1 MNNKTLI
8 WKTQEDFLKIL
19 GKQDEVDNLSL
30 LISQN
35 ISDLT
40 FIKRSL
46 FKSSEQELLN
56 FIDTRLSE
64 LKELKGLLICNP
76 QTK

>member
-46 FKSSEQELLN
+46 IKNSEQDLLN
-56 FIDTRLSE
+56 FVDTRLSE
-64 LKELKGLLICNP
+64 LKELKGLLVWKP

>member
-1 MNNKTLI
+1 MNNKTLV

-19 GKQDEVDNLSL
+19 GKQDEVDNLRL

-46 FKSSEQELLN
+46 IKSSEQDLLN
-56 FIDTRLSE
+56 FVDTRLSE
-64 LKELKGLLICNP
+64 LKELKGLLI
-76 QTK
+76 

>member
-19 GKQDEVDNLSL
+19 GKQGEVDNLSL

-46 FKSSEQELLN
+46 IKSSEQELLK

-64 LKELKGLLICNP
+64 LKELKGLLV
-76 QTK
+76 

>member
-1 MNNKTLI
+1 MENYVV

-64 LKELKGLLICNP
+64 LKELIGLLI
-76 QTK
+76 

>member
-1 MNNKTLI
+1 MRKMNNKTLI

-46 FKSSEQELLN
+46 FKNSEQDLLN
-56 FIDTRLSE
+56 FVDTRLSE
-64 LKELKGLLICNP
+64 LKELKGLLI
-76 QTK
+76 

>member
-46 FKSSEQELLN
+46 IKSSEQELLK

-64 LKELKGLLICNP
+64 LKELKGLLI
-76 QTK
+76 

>member
-1 MNNKTLI
+1 MKDKTLV

-19 GKQDEVDNLSL
+19 YKQDAVDNLSL

-46 FKSSEQELLN
+46 IKSSEQELLN

-64 LKELKGLLICNP
+64 LKELKGLLV
-76 QTK
+76 

>member
-1 MNNKTLI
+1 MKNYVV

-19 GKQDEVDNLSL
+19 SKQDEVDNLSL

-40 FIKRSL
+40 FLKRSL
-46 FKSSEQELLN
+46 IKSSEQELLN

-64 LKELKGLLICNP
+64 LKELKGLLI
-76 QTK
+76 

>member
-1 MNNKTLI
+1 MENYTV

-46 FKSSEQELLN
+46 F
-56 FIDTRLSE
+56 
-64 LKELKGLLICNP
+64 
-76 QTK
+76 

>member
-1 MNNKTLI
+1 MRKMNNKTLI

-46 FKSSEQELLN
+46 IKNSEQDLLN
-56 FIDTRLSE
+56 FVDTRLSE
-64 LKELKGLLICNP
+64 LKELKGLLI
-76 QTK
+76 

>member
-19 GKQDEVDNLSL
+19 DKQDEVDNLSL

-46 FKSSEQELLN
+46 IKNSEQDLLN
-56 FIDTRLSE
+56 FVDTRLSE
-64 LKELKGLLICNP
+64 LKELKGLLI
-76 QTK
+76 

>member
-1 MNNKTLI
+1 MNNKTLV

-19 GKQDEVDNLSL
+19 SKQDEVDNLSL

-46 FKSSEQELLN
+46 IKSSEQELLN
-56 FIDTRLSE
+56 FVDTRLTE
-64 LKELKGLLICNP
+64 LKELKGLLI
-76 QTK
+76 

>member
-1 MNNKTLI
+1 MKNYTVWNS
-8 WKTQEDFLKIL
+8 QEDFLKIL

-64 LKELKGLLICNP
+64 LKELKGLLIWKH

>member
-1 MNNKTLI
+1 MENYTV

-46 FKSSEQELLN
+46 IKSSEQDLLN
-56 FIDTRLSE
+56 FVDTRLSE
-64 LKELKGLLICNP
+64 LKELKGLLI
-76 QTK
+76 

>member
-35 ISDLT
+35 ISDLN

-64 LKELKGLLICNP
+64 LKELKGLLI
-76 QTK
+76 

>member
-1 MNNKTLI
+1 MKDKTLI

-19 GKQDEVDNLSL
+19 YKQDEIDRVHL

-46 FKSSEQELLN
+46 IKSSEQELLN
-56 FIDTRLSE
+56 FIDIRLSE
-64 LKELKGLLICNP
+64 LKELKGLLI
-76 QTK
+76 

>member
-1 MNNKTLI
+1 MENYVVWNS
-8 WKTQEDFLKIL
+8 QEDFLKIL

-46 FKSSEQELLN
+46 IKNSEQDLLN
-56 FIDTRLSE
+56 FVDTRLSE
-64 LKELKGLLICNP
+64 LKELKGLLV
-76 QTK
+76 

>member
-46 FKSSEQELLN
+46 IKSSEQELLN

-64 LKELKGLLICNP
+64 LKELKGLLI
-76 QTK
+76 

>member
-30 LISQN
+30 LIGQN

-46 FKSSEQELLN
+46 IKSSEQELLN

-64 LKELKGLLICNP
+64 LKELKGLLI
-76 QTK
+76 

>member
-35 ISDLT
+35 ISDLN

-46 FKSSEQELLN
+46 IKSSEQELLK

-64 LKELKGLLICNP
+64 LKELKGLLI
-76 QTK
+76 

>member
-46 FKSSEQELLN
+46 FKNSEQDLLN

-64 LKELKGLLICNP
+64 LKELKGLLI
-76 QTK
+76 

>member
-1 MNNKTLI
+1 MENYVV

-35 ISDLT
+35 ISDLN

-46 FKSSEQELLN
+46 IKSSEQELLN

-64 LKELKGLLICNP
+64 LKELKGLLI
-76 QTK
+76 

>member
-46 FKSSEQELLN
+46 IKSSEQELLN
-56 FIDTRLSE
+56 FVDTRLSE
-64 LKELKGLLICNP
+64 LKELKGLLV
-76 QTK
+76 

>member
-1 MNNKTLI
+1 MKDKTLI

-19 GKQDEVDNLSL
+19 NKQDEVDNLSL

-35 ISDLT
+35 ISDLI

-46 FKSSEQELLN
+46 IKSSEQELLN

-64 LKELKGLLICNP
+64 LKELKGLLI
-76 QTK
+76 

>member
-1 MNNKTLI
+1 MRKMNNKTLI

-46 FKSSEQELLN
+46 IKSSEQELLN
-56 FIDTRLSE
+56 FVDTRLSE
-64 LKELKGLLICNP
+64 LKELKGLLI
-76 QTK
+76 

>member
-1 MNNKTLI
+1 MENYVV

-19 GKQDEVDNLSL
+19 DKEDEIDRLYL

-46 FKSSEQELLN
+46 IKSSEQELLN

-64 LKELKGLLICNP
+64 LKELKGLLV
-76 QTK
+76 

>member
-1 MNNKTLI
+1 MKDKTLV

-19 GKQDEVDNLSL
+19 YKEDEIDRLLL
-30 LISQN
+30 LISGN

-46 FKSSEQELLN
+46 INNSEQDFLN
-56 FIDTRLSE
+56 FVDTRLSE
-64 LKELKGLLICNP
+64 LKELKGLL
-76 QTK
+76 K

>member
-1 MNNKTLI
+1 MRKMNNKTLI

-19 GKQDEVDNLSL
+19 GKQDEVDKLSL

-46 FKSSEQELLN
+46 IKSSEQELLN

-64 LKELKGLLICNP
+64 LKELKGLLI
-76 QTK
+76 

>member
-19 GKQDEVDNLSL
+19 GKQDEVDRLYL

-46 FKSSEQELLN
+46 IKSSEQELLN
-56 FIDTRLSE
+56 FIDIRLSE
-64 LKELKGLLICNP
+64 LKELKGLLI
-76 QTK
+76 

>member
-1 MNNKTLI
+1 MNNKTLV

-46 FKSSEQELLN
+46 IKSSEQELLN

-64 LKELKGLLICNP
+64 LKELKGLLI
-76 QTK
+76 

>member
-1 MNNKTLI
+1 MENYVV

-19 GKQDEVDNLSL
+19 DKEDEIDRLYL

-46 FKSSEQELLN
+46 IKSSEQDLLN
-56 FIDTRLSE
+56 FVDTRLSE
-64 LKELKGLLICNP
+64 LKELKGLLI
-76 QTK
+76 

>member
-46 FKSSEQELLN
+46 FKSSEQDLLN
-56 FIDTRLSE
+56 FVDTRLSE
-64 LKELKGLLICNP
+64 LKELKGLLI
-76 QTK
+76 

>member
-1 MNNKTLI
+1 MKDKTLI

-46 FKSSEQELLN
+46 IKSSEQELLN

-64 LKELKGLLICNP
+64 LKELKGLLI
-76 QTK
+76 

>member
-1 MNNKTLI
+1 MENYVV

-35 ISDLT
+35 ISDLN

-46 FKSSEQELLN
+46 IKSSEQELLN

-64 LKELKGLLICNP
+64 LKELKGLLIWNP
-76 QTK
+76 QIKK

>member
-1 MNNKTLI
+1 MENYVV

-35 ISDLT
+35 ISDLN

-46 FKSSEQELLN
+46 TKSLEQNLLN

-64 LKELKGLLICNP
+64 LKELKGLLI
-76 QTK
+76 

>member
-19 GKQDEVDNLSL
+19 YKQDEIDRVHL

-46 FKSSEQELLN
+46 IKSSEQDLLN
-56 FIDTRLSE
+56 FVDTRLSE
-64 LKELKGLLICNP
+64 LKELKGLLV
-76 QTK
+76 

>member
-1 MNNKTLI
+1 MKDKTLV

-19 GKQDEVDNLSL
+19 YKEDEIDRLLL

-46 FKSSEQELLN
+46 IDSSEQQLSS
-56 FIDTRLSE
+56 FINTRLSE
-64 LKELKGLLICNP
+64 LKELKGLLI
-76 QTK
+76 

>member
-1 MNNKTLI
+1 MRKLI

-46 FKSSEQELLN
+46 IKNSEQEILN
-56 FIDTRLSE
+56 FINTRLSE
-64 LKELKGLLICNP
+64 LKELKGLLI
-76 QTK
+76 